1 MADNAGS
8 KKRKAGLD
16 DSPDKCHYVL
26 NKQLDVC
33 GKCNKKCEEDDDA
46 IQCDLCRM
54 WVHTNCDNVS
64 QEQYK
69 AINTLSEI
77 NNCVYYCNI
86 NDCLTRLKSII
97 NDWMIHQAGLPQPD
111 LTVSTLSADLEQL
124 ASAHCKIE
132 KAVSDLSNKIETL
145 QLQETKLVDQIQT
158 TSNALDRHTANP
170 TQQVPDRKSNVVLYG
185 IGECSSRTSRHER
198 QQNDVKAVL
207 ETLSS
212 IKVQINPDHV
222 IDCFRL
228 GKFKQNQSRPRP
240 ILIKL
245 QRTMDVNTIL
255 ANKSSLPSPLII
267 KPDMSPQERA
277 IESVLLKERWS
288 LIKAGHNRKQIKLS
302 NNRIFVNNQLH
313 GEVINAVF
321 KYSSS
326 TASNSS
332 AQPMDITHTKQPRSQ
347 EQSS

>member
-54 WVHTNCDNVS
+54 WVHANCDNVS

-185 IGECSSRTSRHER
+185 IDE
-198 QQNDVKAVL
+198 
-207 ETLSS
+207 
-212 IKVQINPDHV
+212 
-222 IDCFRL
+222 
-228 GKFKQNQSRPRP
+228 
-240 ILIKL
+240 
-245 QRTMDVNTIL
+245 
-255 ANKSSLPSPLII
+255 
-267 KPDMSPQERA
+267 
-277 IESVLLKERWS
+277 
-288 LIKAGHNRKQIKLS
+288 
-302 NNRIFVNNQLH
+302 
-313 GEVINAVF
+313 
-321 KYSSS
+321 
-326 TASNSS
+326 
-332 AQPMDITHTKQPRSQ
+332 
-347 EQSS
+347 